1 MVASLSN
8 ASGGI
13 AVASIRDSEGVHE
26 LEFELEDEFEDEL
39 EGEGAGEEE
48 GIFGTIGSALSGL
61 LGEGEGESHEA
72 HEHEFEEELEGV
84 GHEFEEEGAHESHEM
99 HEFEDESS
107 ELFFGRIGRALRR
120 VARVAAP
127 MVLRAVGGPLGGV
140 LSNVAGQVLRE
151 DEMEFELESEYES
164 GHEFEYESHEA
175 GGHEYEAALSAQL
188 SEAEATAEMMAA
200 VAAQASSEA
209 EAEAMIGAATI
220 YTLSP
225 RERRQLR
232 RVLAHMVRG
241 SAILTRVLRRS
252 RATRP
257 GVRAVP
263 MIVHS
268 TARTLTRGAVSGR
281 PITRRTAGRVMAMHT
296 RRVLGNPHVCRRVI
310 RRNAYATRR
319 AGRQVVGGYSGGA
332 YRPGRRVRY

>member
-1 MVASLSN
+1 
-8 ASGGI
+8 
-13 AVASIRDSEGVHE
+13 VASIRDSEGVHE
-26 LEFELEDEFEDEL
+26 LEDEFEFEDEFEDEL
-39 EGEGAGEEE
+39 EDEGAGEEE

-61 LGEGEGESHEA
+61 LGEEEYETHEA
-72 HEHEFEEELEGV
+72 HEHEFED
-84 GHEFEEEGAHESHEM
+84 EFEGAGQEFEDESVHEA

-120 VARVAAP
+120 VARIAAP

-151 DEMEFELESEYES
+151 DELEFESTQEYEA
-164 GHEFEYESHEA
+164 GHELEYESHES
-175 GGHEYEAALSAQL
+175 GHEYETALSAQL

-241 SAILTRVLRRS
+241 SAILTRMLRRS
-252 RATRP
+252 RMTRP

-263 MIVHS
+263 LIVHS
-268 TARTLTRGAVSGR
+268 TARTLTRGAVDGR

-310 RRNAYATRR
+310 RRNAYATRLANR
-319 AGRQVVGGYSGGA
+319 RVVGGFSGGA
-332 YRPGRRVRY
+332 YRPRRRVRY